1 MTRLRTFYAASIVAT
16 VVGLSSPSEAQA
28 QYSNVSVNCGAGRT
42 AVIRQTDGGTRVD
55 CVTATRN
62 RSVAAK
68 PKRSWQKSALMIG
81 GAAGTGAGVGGLL
94 DGKKGALIGA
104 AIGGGSAS
112 IYEATRRR

>member
-1 MTRLRTFYAASIVAT
+1 MRKLKTVFATSLVAIT
-16 VVGLSSPSEAQA
+16 VGLFDASEAQA
-28 QYSNVSVNCGAGRT
+28 QYSNISVNCGAGRT

-55 CVTATRN
+55 CVAAQRSTR
-62 RSVAAK
+62 AAVK

-112 IYEATRRR
+112 IYESTRRQ